1 MKDRCFDYYGLIEAS
16 RCPMRSDVTLLPC
29 CCIIMMMHR
38 NFGLWCGSW
47 QGGWAAGHITVLYD
61 MGRPMI
67 YVKATNTG
75 CTAAAVV
82 THLSTFST
90 SILCRVNLTGQQ
102 QFKQKAS
109 VKKLLAHYPSLGNA
123 VGLANCWCC

>member
-1 MKDRCFDYYGLIEAS
+1 
-16 RCPMRSDVTLLPC
+16 
-29 CCIIMMMHR
+29 
-38 NFGLWCGSW
+38 
-47 QGGWAAGHITVLYD
+47 
-61 MGRPMI
+61 MI

-109 VKKLLAHYPSLGNA
+109 VKKLPAHYPSLGMLSAWLTAGA
-123 VGLANCWCC
+123 VTLVLP